1 MPPMCLH
8 ACYSE
13 VLLYFEMMFSGV
25 HEDIIIKVH
34 ETKGPKIHRFHYGQI
49 KRSRHGPRCGHTP
62 LDIVS

>member
-1 MPPMCLH
+1 MPQMCLH

-25 HEDIIIKVH
+25 HEAIIIYISYMH
-34 ETKGPKIHRFHYGQI
+34 ETRGRKFHYGQI
-49 KRSRHGPRCGHTP
+49 KQSRHGPRCGHTP

>member
-1 MPPMCLH
+1 MCLY

-25 HEDIIIKVH
+25 HEAIMKLIYIH
-34 ETKGPKIHRFHYGQI
+34 ETRGRKFHYGQI